1 MRPIAVDPDQ
11 LGCAHDAAILRRR
24 HPGPRLRPLRP
35 RNWVSNPALSA
46 AFQALPGTNF
56 VVFGAPVAHD
66 AALVSAG
73 AELRITPRLDV
84 IAKFDGEFAAGAQ
97 TYAGSGTLRYRW

>member
-1 MRPIAVDPDQ
+1 
-11 LGCAHDAAILRRR
+11 
-24 HPGPRLRPLRP
+24 
-35 RNWVSNPALSA
+35 VSNPALSA